1 MTYQAFIDHVKD
13 YFGFGM
19 NVFQSE
25 VMMKFISQYEE
36 NKMLEGFN
44 ALVENC
50 RSQPRVAHVKEAFKA
65 AHILPREHTGD
76 RGCERCDGTTWRY
89 LTVRSP
95 KDDFTYQAV
104 ETCSCTPRNLDPS
117 QNPKWPY
124 PDQGCGA
131 VLEQLK
137 EVKHEDKTQ
146 PSIVME
152 ELS

>member
-50 RSQPRVAHVKEAFKA
+50 RSQPRVAHVKEAFKM

-95 KDDFTYQAV
+95 EDDFTYQAV

-117 QNPKWPY
+117 QNPRGHIPIR
-124 PDQGCGA
+124 DA
-131 VLEQLK
+131 V
-137 EVKHEDKTQ
+137 
-146 PSIVME
+146 PF
-152 ELS
+152 